1 MLRCFALVRKA
12 SVFHGVALDFP
23 AFEADFAGRRYVQCR
38 FFERDREIS
47 GDMSRDSPYGF
58 ARQDKL

>member
-1 MLRCFALVRKA
+1 LIFLHLRLIWQA
-12 SVFHGVALDFP
+12 
-23 AFEADFAGRRYVQCR
+23 AGMSNAV

-47 GDMSRDSPYGF
+47 GDMSRDSLYGF